1 VSVGLGE
8 NFARKMPT
16 GTPAL
21 LGIASIICLL
31 VVSGFGLRRPASPVD
46 RVARFQISFPSS
58 LRAAPITGRVYLI
71 LSKSNDAEPRFQAGD
86 WDNVVVPMFGVDVSA
101 LQPGTAATIDAGT
114 RGIPMRSLREL
125 PAGDYYAQAVLNIYT
140 ECHRADGHDVW
151 VHLDQ
156 GEGQQFNSAPGNLIS
171 DVTKVHL
178 DAAAGFDGALSLS
191 KIIPPIAP
199 AMDSTWVKH
208 VKLRSALLTK
218 FWGCPI
224 DLGASVLL
232 PKGYDAHPGVAY
244 PVVYLQSHF
253 SADAPFGFDPDAKVT
268 HPTWAEKQAAKKGLN
283 VIEPVRPLQIVSGAL
298 VQQETPRE
306 FYEAWNSDDFPRVIA
321 VTFQHPTPYFDD
333 SYAVNSANNG
343 PYGDALLQ
351 ELIPALEKQFRMI
364 PESYARVLTGG
375 STGGW
380 ESLALQV
387 YHPDFFGGTWTFY
400 PDPVDFR
407 SWGSVNIYEDKNFF
421 VQSDE
426 FPRAPYYMQRV
437 SDGRPR
443 LTNQQF
449 NDIELVLGSHGR
461 SAEQFGAWDAA
472 YGPVGEDGYPKPL
485 WNLDTGEMDRSVA
498 EYMRAHD
505 YDLRDYLQRN
515 WAKIG
520 PNLVGKLHLFSGDM
534 DNYYLNLG
542 VYKLEDFLVNARD
555 PEFGGSFTY
564 GRPMKGHGWQ
574 PTTNA
579 ELIRTMAGHM
589 AAHAPKNKDSAAWH
603 YK

>member
-1 VSVGLGE
+1 MSIALGE
-8 NFARKMPT
+8 ICGRKMPA

-21 LGIASIICLL
+21 LGLGAILCLL
-31 VVSGFGLRRPASPVD
+31 VCSCATLQGATPPADSTVK
-46 RVARFQISFPSS
+46 FEISFPTS
-58 LRAAPITGRVYLI
+58 LRSTPLTGRIYLI
-71 LSKSNDAEPRFQAGD
+71 LSTNNHAEPRLQAGD
-86 WDNVVVPMFGVDVSA
+86 WDNVVVPMFGIDVAA
-101 LQPGTAATIDAGT
+101 LQPGAAAVIDAGA
-114 RGIPMRSLREL
+114 RGVPTRSLRNL
-125 PAGDYYAQAVLNIYT
+125 PAGDYYAQAVLNVYT

-156 GEGQQFNSAPGNLIS
+156 GEGQQFSSAPGNFIS
-171 DVTKVHL
+171 EVRKVHL
-178 DAAAGFDGALSLS
+178 DARAGFDIALSLS
-191 KIIPPIAP
+191 KMIPPIAP
-199 AMDSTWVKH
+199 AVDSAWVKH
-208 VKLRSALLTK
+208 IKLRSALLTK

-232 PKGYDAHPGVAY
+232 PKGYDAHPNVAY
-244 PVVYLQSHF
+244 PVIYLQGHF
-253 SADAPFGFDPDAKVT
+253 STDGPFGFDPDAKVT
-268 HPTWAEKQAAKKGLN
+268 HPTWAEKQAAKAGLN
-283 VIEPVRPLQIVSGAL
+283 VIEPQRPLKIVSEAL
-298 VQQETPRE
+298 VEQETPRE
-306 FYEAWNSDDFPRVIA
+306 FYESWTSNDFPRAIA
-321 VTFQHPTPYFDD
+321 VTFQHATPYFDD

-343 PYGDALLQ
+343 PYGDAIMQ

-364 PESYARVLTGG
+364 PETYARVLTGG

-387 YHPDFFGGTWTFY
+387 YHPEFFGGTWTFY

-407 SWGSVNIYEDKNFF
+407 SWGLVNIYEDKNFF
-421 VQSDE
+421 EQSED
-426 FPRAPYYMQRV
+426 FPRAPFYMQRI

-461 SAEQFGAWDAA
+461 SAEQFGAWAAA
-472 YGPVGEDGYPKPL
+472 YGPVGDDGYPKAL
-485 WNLDTGEMDRSVA
+485 WNLDTGEIDHSVA

-520 PNLVGKLHLFSGDM
+520 PSLVGKIHLISGDM

-542 VYKLEDFLVNARD
+542 VYKLEDFLVNARN
-555 PEFGGSFTY
+555 PAYGGSFLY

-574 PTTNA
+574 PTANA
-579 ELIRTMAGHM
+579 ELIRTMAGHI
-589 AAHAPKNKDSAAWH
+589 AAHAPKNENPAAWH

>member
-1 VSVGLGE
+1 MSAALRE
-8 NFARKMPT
+8 SFARKMPAV
-16 GTPAL
+16 TPAL
-21 LGIASIICLL
+21 LGITSILCLL
-31 VVSGFGLRRPASPVD
+31 LVSGFGLRRAASPLDPV
-46 RVARFQISFPSS
+46 VRFQISFPSS
-58 LRAAPITGRVYLI
+58 VRAAPLTGRVYLI
-71 LSKSNDAEPRFQAGD
+71 LSTNNDAEPRLQAGD
-86 WDNVVVPMFGVDVSA
+86 WDNVVVPMFAIDVA
-101 LQPGTAATIDAGT
+101 GLQSGAAAVIDAGA
-114 RGIPMRSLREL
+114 RGIPMRSLRDL
-125 PAGDYYAQAVLNIYT
+125 PAGDYYAQAVLNVYT

-156 GEGQQFNSAPGNLIS
+156 GEGQQFNSAPGNFIS
-171 DVTKVHL
+171 EARKVHL
-178 DAAAGFDGALSLS
+178 DAREGFDIALSLS

-199 AMDSTWVKH
+199 AADSTWVKH
-208 VKLRSALLTK
+208 IKLRSTLLTK

-232 PKGYDAHPGVAY
+232 PKGYDAHPNVTY
-244 PVVYLQSHF
+244 PVIYLQGHF
-253 SADAPFGFDPDAKVT
+253 STDGPFGFDPDAKAT
-268 HPTWAEKQAAKKGLN
+268 HPTWAEKQAAKAGLN
-283 VIEPVRPLQIVSGAL
+283 VIEPQRPLKIVSEAL
-298 VQQETPRE
+298 VEQETPRE
-306 FYEAWNSDDFPRVIA
+306 FYESWTSDDFPRVIA
-321 VTFQHPTPYFDD
+321 VTLQHATPYFDD

-343 PYGDALLQ
+343 PYGDAIMQ
-351 ELIPALEKQFRMI
+351 ELIPALEKQFRI
-364 PESYARVLTGG
+364 IRESYARVLTGG

-387 YHPDFFGGTWTFY
+387 YHPEFFGGTWTFY

-407 SWGSVNIYEDKNFF
+407 NWGLVNIYADKDFF
-421 VQSDE
+421 EQSDD
-426 FPRAPYYMQRV
+426 FPHAPFYMQRV

-461 SAEQFGAWDAA
+461 SGEQSGAWDAA
-472 YGPVGEDGYPKPL
+472 YGPVGQDGYPKTL
-485 WNLDTGEMDRSVA
+485 WNLDTGEIDRSVA

-520 PNLVGKLHLFSGDM
+520 PSLVGKLHLFSGDM

-542 VYKLEDFLVNARD
+542 VYELEDFLVNARD
-555 PEFGGSFTY
+555 PEYGGAFVY

-579 ELIRTMAGHM
+579 ELIRTMAGHI
-589 AAHAPKNKDSAAWH
+589 AAHAPKNEDPAAWH